1 METQTHPSAVETR
14 TARLWLGEDGIIR
27 KIFLPNAQE
36 TLADALESEEVI
48 RKISGGKKL
57 PILVDFTAL
66 RGMEPDARDYYISE
80 RAGSLLAACGGI
92 TRSMIGRVISN
103 FFIGFNKPPTP
114 VKLFS
119 TEEQSIEWLKQ
130 FIKDDA

>member
-1 METQTHPSAVETR
+1 MDTQTHPNAVETR

-66 RGMEPDARDYYISE
+66 RGMDPDARDYYISE

-92 TRSMIGRVISN
+92 THSMIGRVISN

-114 VKLFS
+114 VRLFP